1 MPERKMII
9 LTEGNSNPHTAKT
22 GCSILR
28 YRPEEVV
35 AVLDGTLAGQ
45 EVSQFLGV
53 GAGFKFI
60 GSIDE
65 APAANCLLIGI
76 APPGGKIPE
85 SWRPIVFRAIEC
97 GMNIVSGLH
106 DFMTDDREFVEAAKE
121 QGVEL
126 IDVRRNNFTTIARRP
141 GFREGCFRVHTVGH
155 DCSIGKML
163 TAVELTEGLKERGV
177 DAKFCATGQ
186 TGIMLEGSGYPMDR
200 VIADFISGAAE
211 QLVLENEHHDVL
223 LIEGQGSL
231 VHPSYSAVTLGIL
244 HGSAPHALVLCY
256 EVLRDRVTG
265 VEHVAIPEL
274 QEIRRIFELM
284 SNIHQPCEVIG
295 ISMNSRRVGEGE
307 ADEERRR
314 VSEELGL
321 PVTDIIRFG
330 REELVDAVIAARE
343 RYLQTTDSAAQ

>member
-1 MPERKMII
+1 MSERKLVI
-9 LTEGNSNPHTAKT
+9 LTEGHSNPHTAKT
-22 GCSILR
+22 GCCVIR

-45 EVSQFLGV
+45 EVAEYLGV
-53 GAGFKFI
+53 GDGLKFV
-60 GSIDE
+60 SRIDD
-65 APAANCLLIGI
+65 APDANCLLIGI

-85 SWRPIVFRAIEC
+85 SWRPIIFRAIEC
-97 GMNIVSGLH
+97 GMNVISGLH
-106 DFMTDDREFVEAAKE
+106 DFMTDDAEFVAAAQQ

-126 IDVRRNNFTTIARRP
+126 IDVRKNDFTSIARRP
-141 GFREGCFRVHTVGH
+141 GFRPECFRVHTVGH

-186 TGIMLEGSGYPMDR
+186 TGIMIEGSGYPMDR

-274 QEIRRIFELM
+274 PEIRRIFEVM
-284 SNIHQPCEVIG
+284 ANIHQPCEVIG
-295 ISMNSRRVGEGE
+295 ISMNSRRV
-307 ADEERRR
+307 
-314 VSEELGL
+314 SEEEAEAERERVAAELDL
-321 PVTDIIRFG
+321 PVTDVVRFG
-330 REELVDAVIAARE
+330 RDELVDAVIAARQ
-343 RYLQTTDSAAQ
+343 RYLESLELSVE

>member
-1 MPERKMII
+1 MSERQMII

-35 AVLDGTLAGQ
+35 AVLDGTLEGQ
-45 EVSQFLGV
+45 EVSEYLGV
-53 GAGFKFI
+53 GQGLKFI
-60 GSIDE
+60 ASIDE
-65 APAANCLLIGI
+65 APDANCLLIGI
-76 APPGGKIPE
+76 APPGGKIPQ

-97 GMNIVSGLH
+97 GMNVVSGLH
-106 DFMTDDREFVEAAKE
+106 DFMTEDQEFVAAAEKE
-121 QGVEL
+121 GVEL
-126 IDVRRNNFTTIARRP
+126 IDVRKNDFTTIARRP
-141 GFREGCFRVHTVGH
+141 GFRDECFRVHTVGH

-244 HGSAPHALVLCY
+244 HGSVPHALVLCY
-256 EVLRDRVTG
+256 EVLRDKVTG
-265 VEHVAIPEL
+265 VEHVAIPDL
-274 QEIRRIFELM
+274 LEIRRIFEVL
-284 SNIHQPCEVIG
+284 SNVHQPCEVIG
-295 ISMNSRRVGEGE
+295 VSMNSRRVSE
-307 ADEERRR
+307 AEAHVEQQR
-314 VSEELGL
+314 VAEELGL

-330 REELVDAVIAARE
+330 REVLVDAVMAARD
-343 RYLQTTDSAAQ
+343 RYLQTLDSAQ